1 MQVSRIGILMLATY
15 RNINTLSHNDFY
27 LFPFSLLGG
36 YCRLCIIYVVTIVF
50 PLAGADL
57 ETLPSVRKSSY

>member
-15 RNINTLSHNDFY
+15 SNIDTLSQNDFF
-27 LFPFSLLGG
+27 LFPFILLGG
-36 YCRLCIIYVVTIVF
+36 YCRLCIIYVVTMVF

-57 ETLPSVRKSSY
+57 ETLPSATKSSY